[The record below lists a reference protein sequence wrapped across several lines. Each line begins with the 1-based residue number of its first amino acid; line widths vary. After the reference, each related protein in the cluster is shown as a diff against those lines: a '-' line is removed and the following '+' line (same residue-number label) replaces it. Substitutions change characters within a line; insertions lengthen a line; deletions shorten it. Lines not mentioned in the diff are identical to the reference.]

1 MCLFDAAERDVMA
14 MIASGEA
21 TCDDVCIHPQN
32 VHAARSALLSL
43 ANAAQ
48 VATTFATLGDPT
60 RLRLVHAL
68 SLRELCVCDLAL
80 VLGLKQP
87 AVSQHL
93 RVLRALGVVSVRKEG
108 RVAYYSL
115 ADTHIMT
122 LLAQGIAHLDCTP
135 GAGIATDA
143 A

>member
-1 MCLFDAAERDVMA
+1 MTL
-14 MIASGEA
+14 ASSA
-21 TCDDVCIHPQN
+21 NDRCDDLCIHPQN
-32 VHAARSALLSL
+32 VRAARVGLLSP
-43 ANAAQ
+43 ADAAH
-48 VATTFATLGDPT
+48 VAGIFATLGDPT

-93 RVLRALGVVSVRKEG
+93 RVLRSLGVVTVRKEG

-115 ADTHIMT
+115 ADAHVLT
-122 LLAQGIAHLDCTP
+122 LLAQGIAHLDCTSP
-135 GAGIATDA
+135 PIATA
-143 A
+143 GVA